1 MRIKSR
7 PYNLL
12 LLAGIVFVLSSLFTF
27 NQNSTVDIH
36 LHDTYYIIGHAY
48 ILWLLTFLTLF
59 LWTLYILTNRFLL
72 SKALTWAHVIITL
85 LTLLL
90 LIGTLFFGCNFTNLT
105 TRRYADYSNWKSFDT
120 YAKYSKAIAI
130 IVIALFLGQAV
141 YVVNF
146 IGGLFK
152 GRT

>member
-27 NQNSTVDIH
+27 NQNSTVDIY
-36 LHDTYYIIGHAY
+36 LHDTYYIIGRTY

-59 LWTLYILTNRFLL
+59 IWALYIMTNKFLL
-72 SKALTWAHVIITL
+72 SKALTWVHVIITI

-90 LIGTLFFGCNFTNLT
+90 LIGTLFFGYNFTKLT
-105 TRRYADYSNWKSFDT
+105 TRRYMDYSNWKSFDA
-120 YAKYSKAIAI
+120 YAKYSKAIAV
-130 IVIALFLGQAV
+130 IVIALFLGQVV

>member
-12 LLAGIVFVLSSLFTF
+12 LLAGIVFMLSSLFTF
-27 NQNSTVDIH
+27 KQNNTIDIH
-36 LHDTYYIIGHAY
+36 LHDTYYIIAHTH
-48 ILWLLTFLTLF
+48 ILWLLTFLVF
-59 LWTLYILTNRFLL
+59 FVWTLYSLTNRFLL
-72 SKALTWAHVIITL
+72 SMALTWAHVIITL
-85 LTLLL
+85 LTLFL
-90 LIGTLFFGCNFTNLT
+90 LIGTLFFGYNFTDLT
-105 TRRYADYSNWKSFDT
+105 TRRYLDYSNWKSYDA
-120 YAKYSKAIAI
+120 YAQYSKAIVI
-130 IVIALFLGQAV
+130 IVIALFLGQII